1 MKFAAIAAAAVVS
14 FGLWAAPAGA
24 AETGT
29 LGQQALKRLFPGS
42 FHAVVSGMYEL
53 RIIAR
58 RDGSL
63 LGRSSSKSDTG
74 TWSIAGG
81 NLCITFARWMNG
93 RSMCSPVSWDGEW
106 YRLTRVKFRKI

>member
-1 MKFAAIAAAAVVS
+1 MKLASIAAAAMIVALCSV
-14 FGLWAAPAGA
+14 PAGA

-29 LGQQALKRLFPGS
+29 LGQQALKKLFPGS
-42 FHAVVSGMYEL
+42 FHAVVSGVYKL
-53 RIIAR
+53 RITAR

-63 LGRSSSKSDTG
+63 LGRSSTKSDTG
-74 TWSIAGG
+74 TWSIDGG

-93 RSMCSPVSWDGEW
+93 RSMCSAVSWDGEW

>member
-1 MKFAAIAAAAVVS
+1 MKFARIAVIAMIV
-14 FGLWAAPAGA
+14 GLCASA
-24 AETGT
+24 AEAGEAGT
-29 LGQQALKRLFPGS
+29 LGQQALKKLFPGS

-53 RIIAR
+53 RITAR

-74 TWSIAGG
+74 TWSIAGS
-81 NLCITFARWMNG
+81 NLCITFARWLNG

-106 YRLTRVKFRKI
+106 YRLTRVKFRKM

>member
-1 MKFAAIAAAAVVS
+1 MKFATIAVAAMLV
-14 FGLWAAPAGA
+14 GLCSAPAGA

-29 LGQQALKRLFPGS
+29 LGQQALKKLFPGS
-42 FHAVVSGMYEL
+42 YHAVVSGMYEL
-53 RIIAR
+53 RITAR

-63 LGRSSSKSDTG
+63 LGSSSSKSDTG
-74 TWSIAGG
+74 TWTIAGT